1 MPTHDDPSIQIRPA
15 RPDEWARAGAL
26 CVAAYDAADQLDPGS
41 AYHAVLA
48 DAAGRA
54 LDSLV
59 LVAVRNGD
67 MVGTV
72 TICSPGS
79 TSREIGG
86 PDEVEFR
93 FLAVDPAAWRSGVG
107 EAMVAAV
114 EEHARIE
121 GARGLA
127 ICVRD
132 TNTAAARLYERL
144 GFTRDPDR
152 DWTPLPDVRL
162 LALRRPVG

>member
-1 MPTHDDPSIQIRPA
+1 MRHSGPDVLVVRPA
-15 RPDEWARAGAL
+15 HPAEWPRAAAL
-26 CVAAYDAADQLDPGS
+26 CVAAYEAAGQLDPGS
-41 AYHAVLA
+41 TYHRVLA
-48 DAAGRA
+48 DVPGRA

-59 LVAVRNGD
+59 LVAVRDGEI
-67 MVGTV
+67 VGTV

-93 FLAVDPAAWRSGVG
+93 FLAVDPSAWRSGVG
-107 EAMVAAV
+107 EALVAAV
-114 EEHARIE
+114 EEHARAE
-121 GARGLA
+121 GARALA

-144 GFTRDPDR
+144 GFVREPSR
-152 DWTPLPDVRL
+152 DWMPLPDVRL
-162 LALRRPVG
+162 LALLRPVG

>member
-1 MPTHDDPSIQIRPA
+1 MPTQDDQAIDVRPA

-26 CVAAYDAADQLDPGS
+26 CVAAYDAAGQLDPGS
-41 AYHAVLA
+41 TYHAVLV

-59 LVAVRNGD
+59 LVAVRAEKV
-67 MVGTV
+67 VGTV

-79 TSREIGG
+79 ASREIGA
-86 PDEVEFR
+86 PDEIEFR
-93 FLAVDPAAWRSGVG
+93 FLAVDPAAWRSGVA
-107 EAMVAAV
+107 EAMVAAID
-114 EEHARIE
+114 EHARSE

-144 GFTRDPDR
+144 GFVRDPDR
-152 DWTPLPDVRL
+152 DWNPEPDVRL
-162 LALRRPVG
+162 LALCRRVG